1 MRLSLSPTLIGRHT
15 VPGCVPPSQLL
26 TVISETT
33 FSNTSLFL
41 AFFLLSQ
48 LQVPSRLGL
57 D

>member
-1 MRLSLSPTLIGRHT
+1 MRLSLSPTPIGRHT

-33 FSNTSLFL
+33 FSNASLFL
-41 AFFLLSQ
+41 AIFLLSQ
-48 LQVPSRLGL
+48 LEVPSRLDL